1 MHFLPKKLV
10 VPKSLVY
17 PADVALGLS
26 LSNKV
31 IKKLNTFSTILA
43 CFIVSSE
50 WTSAQQK
57 VVFAFSILWHQDSL
71 QPIQASYPE
80 YLCMY
85 FFAFVFLLV
94 RSSLLITLN
103 CRKALS

>member
-57 VVFAFSILWHQDSL
+57 VVFAFSILWHQDS
-71 QPIQASYPE
+71 QIQASYPE

-85 FFAFVFLLV
+85 AFAFVLFFWAGQVSRQLC
-94 RSSLLITLN
+94 SLLKSI
-103 CRKALS
+103 SQ